1 MNQHSMDLS
10 VTLKGPTQSLHLKNP
25 VLTASGT
32 FGYGMEFA
40 PYGDLTSL
48 GGIIVKGLS
57 LLPRDGNP
65 CPRIVETTA
74 GMLNAVGLQNDGVE
88 AFCKEKLPRLPWQ
101 HLPVIANLY
110 ATSPAEFGELAA
122 RLNEEEGVAALEV
135 NVSCPNVKSGGIL
148 FGQDPKLAAA
158 VTRAARDAAPN
169 KPLIIKLSPN
179 VTDIALMA
187 RSVQDAGADM
197 ISCINTLS
205 GMAVDVARRKPRLA
219 NVIGGLSGPAIKPVA
234 LRCVWQTARAVS
246 IPVIGIGGIVCAED
260 VLEFILVG
268 AHAVQIG
275 TGNFLSPD
283 CAFSI
288 VSELPAACARLA
300 QGHIHLVAHFPHSV
314 DDLIHRDLAHNARQ
328 GHISR
333 CKRVDRAAHVP
344 FHAGDFHQAC
354 HRVAHKTHQVLERH
368 GGRVSHGVHVRPAHM
383 ADGCCCHRRAGA
395 DLRLTAARCAGQERA
410 VGDHLSHAGSH
421 IHGLHHRLLRN
432 LMLHKIRD
440 EHRRQHPAG
449 PRRRRGKDTF
459 HAGIVAA
466 HLQGYG
472 HDLRH
477 EVPADRIPLLL
488 VLLHQA
494 SLAAHKPA
502 PGYAVRLIGLHIL
515 QHDPPHAGHLIPGRL
530 LRHVPLCAVLNLNR
544 FPEGDAV
551 LLASCFDLFY

>member
-88 AFCKEKLPRLPWQ
+88 AFRKEKLPRLPWQ

-122 RLNEEEGVAALEV
+122 RLDAEEGVAALEV

-148 FGQDPKLAAA
+148 FGQDPGLAAA
-158 VTRAARDAAPN
+158 VTRAVRDAAPN

-205 GMAVDVARRKPRLA
+205 GMAVDVARRAPRLA

-234 LRCVWQTARAVS
+234 LRCVWQVCQAVD
-246 IPVIGIGGIVCAED
+246 IPVIGLGGICSAED

-275 TGNFLSPD
+275 TANFISPD
-283 CAFSI
+283 RAFEI
-288 VSELPAACARLA
+288 VKELPAVC
-300 QGHIHLVAHFPHSV
+300 
-314 DDLIHRDLAHNARQ
+314 RQ
-328 GHISR
+328 LGVTSLDELR
-333 CKRVDRAAHVP
+333 
-344 FHAGDFHQAC
+344 GSL
-354 HRVAHKTHQVLERH
+354 KT
-368 GGRVSHGVHVRPAHM
+368 A
-383 ADGCCCHRRAGA
+383 
-395 DLRLTAARCAGQERA
+395 
-410 VGDHLSHAGSH
+410 
-421 IHGLHHRLLRN
+421 
-432 LMLHKIRD
+432 
-440 EHRRQHPAG
+440 
-449 PRRRRGKDTF
+449 
-459 HAGIVAA
+459 
-466 HLQGYG
+466 
-472 HDLRH
+472 
-477 EVPADRIPLLL
+477 
-488 VLLHQA
+488 
-494 SLAAHKPA
+494 
-502 PGYAVRLIGLHIL
+502 
-515 QHDPPHAGHLIPGRL
+515 
-530 LRHVPLCAVLNLNR
+530 
-544 FPEGDAV
+544 
-551 LLASCFDLFY
+551 

>member
-57 LLPRDGNP
+57 LLPRDGNL

-122 RLNEEEGVAALEV
+122 RLDAEEGVAALEV

-148 FGQDPKLAAA
+148 FGQDPGLAAA
-158 VTRAARDAAPN
+158 VTRAVRDAAPN

-205 GMAVDVARRKPRLA
+205 GMAVDVARRAPRLA

-234 LRCVWQTARAVS
+234 LRCVWQVCQAVD
-246 IPVIGIGGIVCAED
+246 IPVIGLGGICSAED

-275 TGNFLSPD
+275 TANFISPD
-283 CAFSI
+283 RAFEI
-288 VSELPAACARLA
+288 VKELPAVC
-300 QGHIHLVAHFPHSV
+300 
-314 DDLIHRDLAHNARQ
+314 RQ
-328 GHISR
+328 LGVTSLDELR
-333 CKRVDRAAHVP
+333 
-344 FHAGDFHQAC
+344 GSL
-354 HRVAHKTHQVLERH
+354 KT
-368 GGRVSHGVHVRPAHM
+368 A
-383 ADGCCCHRRAGA
+383 
-395 DLRLTAARCAGQERA
+395 
-410 VGDHLSHAGSH
+410 
-421 IHGLHHRLLRN
+421 
-432 LMLHKIRD
+432 
-440 EHRRQHPAG
+440 
-449 PRRRRGKDTF
+449 
-459 HAGIVAA
+459 
-466 HLQGYG
+466 
-472 HDLRH
+472 
-477 EVPADRIPLLL
+477 
-488 VLLHQA
+488 
-494 SLAAHKPA
+494 
-502 PGYAVRLIGLHIL
+502 
-515 QHDPPHAGHLIPGRL
+515 
-530 LRHVPLCAVLNLNR
+530 
-544 FPEGDAV
+544 
-551 LLASCFDLFY
+551 

>member
-234 LRCVWQTARAVS
+234 LRCVWQVCRAVD
-246 IPVIGIGGIVCAED
+246 IPVIGIGGISSAAD
-260 VLEFILVG
+260 VLEFILAG

-275 TGNFLSPD
+275 TANFISPD
-283 CAFSI
+283 RAFEI
-288 VSELPAACARLA
+288 VKELPAVC
-300 QGHIHLVAHFPHSV
+300 
-314 DDLIHRDLAHNARQ
+314 RQ
-328 GHISR
+328 LGVTSLDELR
-333 CKRVDRAAHVP
+333 
-344 FHAGDFHQAC
+344 GSL
-354 HRVAHKTHQVLERH
+354 KT
-368 GGRVSHGVHVRPAHM
+368 A
-383 ADGCCCHRRAGA
+383 
-395 DLRLTAARCAGQERA
+395 
-410 VGDHLSHAGSH
+410 
-421 IHGLHHRLLRN
+421 
-432 LMLHKIRD
+432 
-440 EHRRQHPAG
+440 
-449 PRRRRGKDTF
+449 
-459 HAGIVAA
+459 
-466 HLQGYG
+466 
-472 HDLRH
+472 
-477 EVPADRIPLLL
+477 
-488 VLLHQA
+488 
-494 SLAAHKPA
+494 
-502 PGYAVRLIGLHIL
+502 
-515 QHDPPHAGHLIPGRL
+515 
-530 LRHVPLCAVLNLNR
+530 
-544 FPEGDAV
+544 
-551 LLASCFDLFY
+551 